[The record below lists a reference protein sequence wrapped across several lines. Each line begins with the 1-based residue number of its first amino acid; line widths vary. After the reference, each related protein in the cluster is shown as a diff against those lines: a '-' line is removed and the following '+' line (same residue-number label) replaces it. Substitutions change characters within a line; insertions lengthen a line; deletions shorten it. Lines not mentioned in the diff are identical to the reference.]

1 MKNLFKLLLAAFV
14 LFSATS
20 CDILGGFGNLGNDD
34 NGGNTGGGNNDQVE
48 FVIEV
53 SGITTSG
60 AVVAITPSSDD
71 TYYFDVVEKAYYDS
85 YSNKSQFL
93 ADYVAEIKAYI
104 DELNEYGYGVS
115 FADFVSSGYDSYDF
129 DGLLD
134 ANTEY
139 VAIAFGLSADGE
151 VTTAPTTEAFKTLG
165 NGGNTGGGNDDPSQN
180 TFSISVT
187 EISSTSANVAVTPS
201 NNDTYYFD
209 VVDKAFYDSYSNKAD
224 LAADYVAYLQE
235 TAAEYAALGY
245 DVTLA
250 DFLSSGSDSYYFDG
264 NLDANTDYLAVAFGV
279 SANGTVTT
287 DITTKAFT
295 TTGSTS
301 GGNTGGGENVEVNNL
316 IAGFYE
322 NYGDYYETNA
332 SNWYFQLQD
341 YNFSNVIVL
350 EVQTALNATS
360 FVGTYPIKDT
370 FAAGSAVA
378 GFMYDD
384 YYYGTCWLAVDENDN
399 ITDELLVTSGSV
411 VITEASSGGY
421 NFTIDGADAN
431 GRTLKASYTG
441 TVELFPEESAVSAN
455 GAKMLRRFST
465 AAKIKVAKKPFGV
478 SKLSKMD
485 FAKKSIVIRKIS
497 KMVK

>member
-14 LFSATS
+14 LFSAAS

-139 VAIAFGLSADGE
+139 VAIAFGLSVDG
-151 VTTAPTTEAFKTLG
+151 VATTVPTAEAFKTLG

-209 VVDKAFYDSYSNKAD
+209 IVDKAFYDSYSNKAD

-250 DFLSSGSDSYYFDG
+250 DLLSSGNDSYYFDG
-264 NLDANTDYLAVAFGV
+264 ILDPNTDYYAVAFGI

-287 DITTKAFT
+287 DVTAEAFT
-295 TTGSTS
+295 TTGTGAS
-301 GGNTGGGENVEVNNL
+301 TGGSTDFVYG
-316 IAGFYE
+316 YYS
-322 NYGDYYETNA
+322 NYGDYYGTSA
-332 SNWYFQLQD
+332 ANWYIDLYTESTDDVLVVEVMTAISASEFTGS
-341 YNFSNVIVL
+341 YNFAS
-350 EVQTALNATS
+350 
-360 FVGTYPIKDT
+360 TY
-370 FAAGSAVA
+370 AAGTAVA
-378 GFMYDD
+378 GDEDSEGLWGSLIGVMAGDGYLSD
-384 YYYGTCWLAVDENDN
+384 YNL
-399 ITDELLVTSGSV
+399 IKSGSV
-411 VITEASSGGY
+411 VISKSGSDYSIVLDSTGE
-421 NFTIDGADAN
+421 N
-431 GRTLKASYTG
+431 GQAVKISYTG
-441 TVELFPEESAVSAN
+441 VLEEWDDYSLASASAKKALKRIEFRN
-455 GAKMLRRFST
+455 LSSV
-465 AAKIKVAKKPFGV
+465 AKIKVAKKPFGV

>member
-14 LFSATS
+14 LFSAAS
-20 CDILGGFGNLGNDD
+20 CDILNGLGGQDGNGN
-34 NGGNTGGGNNDQVE
+34 NGGNGGGNGDYAE
-48 FVIEV
+48 YYIEV

-60 AVVAITPSSDD
+60 AIVSVTPSNEE

-287 DITTKAFT
+287 DVTAKAFT
-295 TTGSTS
+295 TTGSGS
-301 GGNTGGGENVEVNNL
+301 GGNTGGSTDFVYG
-316 IAGFYE
+316 YYT
-322 NYGDYYETNA
+322 NYGDYYGTSA
-332 SNWYFQLQD
+332 ANWYIDLYTESTDDVLVVEVMTAISASEFAGS
-341 YNFSNVIVL
+341 YNFAS
-350 EVQTALNATS
+350 T
-360 FVGTYPIKDT
+360 K
-370 FAAGSAVA
+370 AAGTAVA
-378 GFMYDD
+378 GDEDSEGLWGSLIGVMAGDGYLSD
-384 YYYGTCWLAVDENDN
+384 YNL
-399 ITDELLVTSGSV
+399 IKSGSV
-411 VITEASSGGY
+411 VISKSGSDYSIVLDSTGE
-421 NFTIDGADAN
+421 N
-431 GRTLKASYTG
+431 GQAVKISYTG
-441 TVELFPEESAVSAN
+441 VLEEWNDYSLASASAKKALKRVEFRNLSS
-455 GAKMLRRFST
+455 
-465 AAKIKVAKKPFGV
+465 AAKIQVVKKPFV
-478 SKLSKMD
+478 ARKLTKMD
-485 FAKKSIVIRKIS
+485 FAKKQVVIRKIS